1 MTERPLRDFSL
12 DFFSLEGK
20 RAIVTGGNRG
30 LGQGYAV
37 AMAKAGADI
46 YIPTIADDDGTT
58 GELVEAEGRRCIVDY
73 ADLTAVGV
81 PADVVRDGP
90 AGQQDRRTHGLRVAV
105 GVVAGERATRPTG
118 RCAQPGQLDRSGDA
132 HP

>member
-12 DFFSLEGK
+12 DYFSLEGK

-81 PADVVRDGP
+81 PADVVRACVDTLG
-90 AGQQDRRTHGLRVAV
+90 GRHRRQQRRNRSQ
-105 GVVAGERATRPTG
+105 RRRRP
-118 RCAQPGQLDRSGDA
+118 
-132 HP
+132 